1 MVETSDA
8 AVPSPLDPAI
18 THAVR
23 EVFESRQVPFLQRL
37 VDTPSHTHARDD
49 VENAARVLD
58 EMAEALGLEI
68 ERVPDPT
75 GHFADHRIYRTQACS
90 EEDRSLALV
99 GHVDTVFPRSMNFL
113 NFSRDAEDSDSQG
126 DVIRGPG
133 TLDMK
138 SGLSCILFALDAVK
152 RAAPSTYA
160 ALKARFICVSD
171 EEVGSPSSKP
181 LYDDICGRL
190 SFALVFEAGRD
201 EDRLVTQRKGAGV
214 WTFTA
219 KGRAA
224 HAGLRHSE
232 GINAIHALS
241 LVIPKIEAVTD
252 EARGVTC
259 NVGLIE
265 GGTAKN
271 TVPDTAK
278 CTVDVRFIRAEDVA
292 YVEDAFAKIQAAPF
306 DGVEVNPARVGE
318 ATIEVEGGVSRG
330 PMEATAAITLV
341 REEMERFA
349 EPTGL
354 GVGEAPLQGGGS
366 DANLLAANGVPV
378 IDGLGPFGKH
388 FHKVEE
394 WSSLTSLRRRTEALA
409 SFLVHGAPRLE
420 AALDKLKETT

>member
-8 AVPSPLDPAI
+8 IPSPLDPAI
-18 THAVR
+18 TQAVR
-23 EVFESRQVPFLQRL
+23 EAFEARQVPYLKRL

-49 VENAARVLD
+49 VEAAAKVLD
-58 EMAEALGLEI
+58 EMVEALGLQT
-68 ERVPDPT
+68 ERVPDPS
-75 GHFADHRIYRTQACS
+75 GRFADHRIYRTKACD
-90 EEDRSLALV
+90 EHDRSLALV

-113 NFSRDAEDSDSQG
+113 EFQRDAEDSESKG

-152 RAAPSTYA
+152 RAAPSTFA
-160 ALKARFICVSD
+160 KLKARFICVSD
-171 EEVGSPSSKP
+171 EEVGSPSSKA
-181 LYDDICGRL
+181 LYDDICSRL
-190 SFALVFEAGRD
+190 TFALVFEAGRD

-241 LVIPKIEAVTD
+241 LVIPRIEAVTD
-252 EARGVTC
+252 EERGVTC

-271 TVPDTAK
+271 TVPDTAT

-292 YVEDAFAKIQAAPF
+292 YVEEEFGKIQSAPF
-306 DGVEVNPARVGE
+306 AGVDVNPPRVGE
-318 ATIEVEGGVSRG
+318 ATIEVTGGVSRG
-330 PMEATAAITLV
+330 PMEATPAITLV
-341 REEMERFA
+341 REEMERFSGA
-349 EPTGL
+349 TGL

-420 AALDKLKETT
+420 SALEREAAR